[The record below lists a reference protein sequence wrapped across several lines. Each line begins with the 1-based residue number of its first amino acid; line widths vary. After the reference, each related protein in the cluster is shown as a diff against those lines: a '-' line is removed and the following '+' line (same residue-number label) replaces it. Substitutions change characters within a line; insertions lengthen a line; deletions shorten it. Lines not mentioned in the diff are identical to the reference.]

1 MKKKIGSISV
11 VLLLVINF
19 FLNNVNAT
27 NSNSNAETKENTNQI
42 NELNLTAN
50 ESLNTTEKEKEQNN
64 NVVEENIQETENSD
78 IENEISVESVE
89 NSNEVEVAI
98 KEKRLIEDGYYYIS
112 SALDE
117 KQVLDISQGSLNNSA
132 NLQIWKKDKV
142 LQQKF
147 KVIYS
152 EEDST
157 YELVSCKSGKA
168 IDVEGGYKNA
178 GTNVWQYT
186 RNQTAAQKW
195 IIEDAKDGYVYIKS
209 KCNDLYMDVQYGEKK
224 NGTNI
229 QVYTGNGTTAQKFK
243 FVKTDAIMPE
253 KTIEDGYYEIETA
266 LDNKKV
272 LDIDAASKNNGA
284 LLQIWNKCEVKQQKF
299 KITYTGDGFYVIRN
313 VNSNKALDVQNAG
326 TANGTKVQ
334 QFDYNGTNAQK
345 WIISKNIDGYYSIVS
360 LCGDKYLDISNGSSQ
375 NGTKLQI
382 FEGNGTNAQK
392 FKFNSTEV
400 IEGTRSINDG
410 IYKISSYENKNSAL
424 DISGASK
431 DDRAN
436 VQLWSY
442 CNVLQQKFRITYD
455 GNGYY
460 SIKNVNSGKF
470 LDVAG
475 GVARNGTNV
484 QQYEGNN
491 SLAQKWIIRKNN
503 DNSFNIISACDD
515 MFLDMS
521 NGSTTNGTNIQI
533 YRQNNTNAQKF
544 YFEQVTAIELT
555 SGTYGSSGLKVKGD
569 SNGQNLRYYKIGDG
583 PNVYF
588 ATFAVH
594 GFEDGWN
601 NDGQVLT
608 RIAEDFQN
616 KLIEMQDNDLASKWT
631 IYIFP
636 SVNPDGEYHGWTNN
650 GPGRTSIFSAAPNNK
665 GIDINRCWSAGY
677 TSQTKKDRNY
687 NGTEPFQSYE
697 SRALRDFLLNK
708 KSQNG
713 QTVLVDLHGWL
724 NETIGDEEIGRF
736 YRSRYGMSKH
746 IYTYG
751 QGYLVNWARTNLGS
765 NGRTARA
772 SLVELPEFD
781 QDSSKYINATIDML
795 RSIN

>member
-11 VLLLVINF
+11 VLLLVINI

-117 KQVLDISQGSLNNSA
+117 NQVLDISQGSLNNSA

-772 SLVELPEFD
+772 SLVELPEYD

>member
-1 MKKKIGSISV
+1 MKKKIGSISI

-27 NSNSNAETKENTNQI
+27 NSNSNVETKENTNQI

-78 IENEISVESVE
+78 TENEISVESVE
-89 NSNEVEVAI
+89 NSNEVQVET
-98 KEKRLIEDGYYYIS
+98 KEQRLIEDGYYYIS

-117 KQVLDISQGSLNNSA
+117 NQVLDISQGSLNNSA

-168 IDVEGGYKNA
+168 IDVEGGYKKA

-229 QVYTGNGTTAQKFK
+229 QVYPGNGTTAQKFK

-313 VNSNKALDVQNAG
+313 VNSNKVLDVQNAG

-345 WIISKNIDGYYSIVS
+345 WIISKNADGYYSIVS

-410 IYKISSYENKNSAL
+410 IYKISSFENKNSAL

-431 DDRAN
+431 DDSAN

-475 GVARNGTNV
+475 GIARNGTNV

-521 NGSTTNGTNIQI
+521 NGTTTNGTNIQI

-616 KLIEMQDNDLASKWT
+616 KLIELQDNDLASKWT

-772 SLVELPEFD
+772 SLVELPEYD

>member
-1 MKKKIGSISV
+1 MKKKIGSISI

-299 KITYTGDGFYVIRN
+299 KITYTGEGFYVIRN
-313 VNSNKALDVQNAG
+313 VNSNKVLDVQNAG

>member
-1 MKKKIGSISV
+1 MKKKIGSISI

-27 NSNSNAETKENTNQI
+27 NSNINAETKENTNQI

-521 NGSTTNGTNIQI
+521 NGTTTNGTNIQI

>member
-1 MKKKIGSISV
+1 MKKKIGSISI
-11 VLLLVINF
+11 VLLLVINI

-64 NVVEENIQETENSD
+64 NVAEENIQETENSD
-78 IENEISVESVE
+78 TENEISVESVE
-89 NSNEVEVAI
+89 NSNEVQVET
-98 KEKRLIEDGYYYIS
+98 KEERIIEDGYYYIS

-117 KQVLDISQGSLNNSA
+117 NQVLDISQGSLNNSA

-152 EEDST
+152 KEDST
-157 YELVSCKSGKA
+157 YELVSCKSGRA
-168 IDVEGGYKNA
+168 IDVEGGYKKV

-186 RNQTAAQKW
+186 RNQTVAQKW

-345 WIISKNIDGYYSIVS
+345 WIISKNADGYYIIVS
-360 LCGDKYLDISNGSSQ
+360 PCGDKYLDISNGSSQ

-410 IYKISSYENKNSAL
+410 IYKISSFENKNSAL

-431 DDRAN
+431 DDRGN
-436 VQLWSY
+436 VQIWSY

-475 GVARNGTNV
+475 GIARNGTNV

-521 NGSTTNGTNIQI
+521 NGTTTNGTNIQI

-772 SLVELPEFD
+772 SLVELPEYD